1 MLVKTITTDL
11 KIPYNFFKSDQ
22 ICIRTLNQISN
33 KIFIESNMNP
43 KITMGG
49 KRRTHLVSKKT
60 NRNKT
65 KKRYIKGGS
74 RSMIHTGSALFFL
87 LIIFLAFN
95 PLTIDSLMPIKDSDV
110 IKKLIYAGKN
120 ALVFKNTKGTC
131 ASNILYFL
139 NIIPLEM
146 HQHNVLNTV
155 KMTDIDMTNKIYAN
169 ATVKTT
175 WIKFSLFDALDQYIP
190 ESADK
195 DKNIYD
201 YFENANKSELAKRY
215 IEKLQQLCSTIGYEP
230 GFITI
235 LSYPIKSVHHVVV
248 LWYTETRN
256 IVLIDLQLFEMYNR
270 IEIYSDANAD
280 YEKYN
285 AGKGIKVYPLSKYI
299 KDNMAFDDIH
309 KNSQLLKEKHFSIVD
324 DDAFKSVITDVE

>member
-22 ICIRTLNQISN
+22 TCIKTLNQLSN
-33 KIFIESNMNP
+33 KIFIP
-43 KITMGG
+43 RITVGG
-49 KRRTHLVSKKT
+49 KRRTHLKVLKKT

-74 RSMIHTGSALFFL
+74 RSMIHTGSALFIL
-87 LIIFLAFN
+87 LIVFLAFN
-95 PLTIDSLMPIKDSDV
+95 PLTIDSLTPTKDSDV
-110 IKKLIYAGKN
+110 IKKLVHAGKN
-120 ALVFKNTKGTC
+120 ALVFKNLKGTC
-131 ASNILYFL
+131 ASNVLHFL
-139 NIIPLEM
+139 NIIPLET

-155 KMTDIDMTNKIYAN
+155 KMTDVDITNKIYAN

-175 WIKFSLFDALDQYIP
+175 WIEFSLFDALDQYIP
-190 ESADK
+190 ESATK
-195 DKNIYD
+195 DKNIHD
-201 YFENANKSELAKRY
+201 YFENANKNDLAKRY

-235 LSYPIKSVHHVVV
+235 LSYPVKQVNHVVI

-256 IVLIDLQLFEMYNR
+256 IVLIDLQLFEIYNR
-270 IEIYSDANAD
+270 IEIYSDTNAD

-299 KDNMAFDDIH
+299 KDNIALDNIW

-324 DDAFKSVITDVE
+324 DDALESIDVE